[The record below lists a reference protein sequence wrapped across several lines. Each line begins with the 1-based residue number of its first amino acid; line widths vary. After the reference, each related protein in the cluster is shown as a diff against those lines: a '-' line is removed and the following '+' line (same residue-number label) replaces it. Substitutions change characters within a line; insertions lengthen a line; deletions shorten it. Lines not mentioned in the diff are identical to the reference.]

1 MNTNFTKEEE
11 QAIKA
16 METLSNYCLKRENCE
31 NCIFAKGRSCVIHDR
46 DYLPEDWTDAFDEG
60 NK

>member
-31 NCIFAKGRSCVIHDR
+31 NCIFAKGSNCALHDR
-46 DYLPEDWTDAFDEG
+46 DYLPEDWANVLSRR